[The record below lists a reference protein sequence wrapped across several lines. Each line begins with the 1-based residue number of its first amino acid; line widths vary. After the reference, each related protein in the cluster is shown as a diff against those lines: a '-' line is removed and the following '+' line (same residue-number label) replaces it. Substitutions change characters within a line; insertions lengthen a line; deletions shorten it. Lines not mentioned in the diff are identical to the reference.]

1 VQESTLNIEGYFLNL
16 TIIYQPIKIMT
27 KQHFEF
33 VASLIHAANQGTPA
47 SVLAMIA
54 VAKFEEDNPR
64 FDAERFL
71 DACGN
76 PLAPPPEVIDVGA

>member
-1 VQESTLNIEGYFLNL
+1 MKT
-16 TIIYQPIKIMT
+16 T

-33 VASLIHAANQGTPA
+33 TATLIKAVNEGASAADLALVAVS
-47 SVLAMIA
+47 
-54 VAKFEEDNPR
+54 KFEQDNPR

-76 PLAPPPEVIDVGA
+76 PLAPPPTCIAAQACPELAAAAEGVMELSILKK

>member
-1 VQESTLNIEGYFLNL
+1 
-16 TIIYQPIKIMT
+16 MT

-76 PLAPPPEVIDVGA
+76 PLAPPPEVIAISD